1 MIKSFIQPAPAINIR
16 DAQQADP
23 SISRLF
29 NLKVNNKPKPS
40 ARQFRKEPYFR
51 KMLRHY
57 DRLFIHDGILV
68 RAIGKSRLHPH
79 YVIVIP
85 PTLITTVMQTFNSF
99 NLAEPH
105 Y

>member
-1 MIKSFIQPAPAINIR
+1 MPVKPAPEVIQQSQFDAIKSCVVTLNSTINIR

-40 ARQFRKEPYFR
+40 ARQFRNEPYFR

-57 DRLFIHDGILV
+57 DRLFIHDEILV
-68 RAIGKSRLHPH
+68 RAVGKSRLQ
-79 YVIVIP
+79 Y
-85 PTLITTVMQTFNSF
+85 
-99 NLAEPH
+99 
-105 Y
+105 

>member
-1 MIKSFIQPAPAINIR
+1 MYGHFNIR

-40 ARQFRKEPYFR
+40 ARQFRNEPYFR

-57 DRLFIHDGILV
+57 DRLFIHDEILV
-68 RAIGKSRLHPH
+68 RAIGKSRLQFAPALRYCYPAHAYH
-79 YVIVIP
+79 Y
-85 PTLITTVMQTFNSF
+85 MC
-99 NLAEPH
+99 
-105 Y
+105 